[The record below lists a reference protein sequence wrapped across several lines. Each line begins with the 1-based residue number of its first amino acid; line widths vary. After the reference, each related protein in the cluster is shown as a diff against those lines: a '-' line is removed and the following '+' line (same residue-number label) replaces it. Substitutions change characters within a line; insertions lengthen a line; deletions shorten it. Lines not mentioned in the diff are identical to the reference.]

1 MKYWNSTLKKMT
13 EYMPGEQPE
22 GISEYIKLNTNE
34 NPFPPFES
42 VVKALKDAANGN
54 LRRYPDPLALEVRKI
69 FAEQNSLSPDN
80 VFIGNGSDEIFTLI
94 FRGFAEKN
102 AIAAFPYPSYS
113 LYSTLSEACG
123 IKFEKIALDNKMNL
137 NLSDFLKK
145 EYSPVI
151 IANPN
156 NPTGTWVEIKA
167 VREFL
172 KKFKGLL
179 VIDEAYVD
187 FYGGTCISL
196 VKEFDNLIVTRTL
209 SKSYSLAGLR
219 VGIAAA
225 HEDIIKGFLK
235 LKDSYNMDSVALAGA
250 KAALLDKKTFK
261 YNIEMVIHNKEYL
274 ENGLAELGFL
284 TFPSRANFI
293 FTKHPKIS
301 SKEIYLEL
309 KERKI
314 LVRYFD
320 GKVQSEYFRV
330 TVGTM
335 MEIKAILKELKS
347 ITEAL

>member
-42 VVKALKDAANGN
+42 VVKALKEAANGN

-69 FAEQNSLSPDN
+69 FAEQNSLSPEN

-123 IKFEKIALDNKMNL
+123 IKFEKVALDSKMNL

-196 VKEFDNLIVTRTL
+196 VKEFDNVIVTRTL

-225 HEDIIKGFLK
+225 HEDIIRGFLK

-284 TFPSRANFI
+284 SIPSKANFI

>member
-22 GISEYIKLNTNE
+22 GINEYIKLNTNE

-42 VVKALKDAANGN
+42 VLKALKEAANGN

-102 AIAAFPYPSYS
+102 AVTAFPYPSYS
-113 LYSTLSEACG
+113 LYGTLAEACG
-123 IKFEKIALDNKMNL
+123 VKYEKIPLDAEMNL
-137 NLSDFLKK
+137 NFSDFLKK

-151 IANPN
+151 ITNPN
-156 NPTGTWVEIKA
+156 NPTGTWVELKA
-167 VREFL
+167 VKEFL
-172 KKFKGLL
+172 KNFKGLL
-179 VIDEAYVD
+179 VVDEAYVD
-187 FYGGTCISL
+187 FYGNTCISL
-196 VKEFDNLIVTRTL
+196 VREFDNVIVTRSL

-225 HEDIIKGFLK
+225 NEEIIRGFLK
-235 LKDSYNMDSVALAGA
+235 LKDSYNLDRIALEGA
-250 KAALLDKKTFK
+250 RAALLDKKTFR

-274 ENGLAELGFL
+274 ENGLAELGFK
-284 TFPSRANFI
+284 TFPSQANFV
-293 FTKHPKIS
+293 FTKHPKVS

-314 LVRYFD
+314 LVRYFE
-320 GKVQSEYFRV
+320 GPVQSEYFRV

-335 MEIKAILKELKS
+335 MEIKTLLKELKS
-347 ITEAL
+347 ITEA